1 MVPQYCILGVIIA
14 ADAVDLAVGLIV
26 VIIIGVMVSPAAA
39 QQ

>member
-26 VIIIGVMVSPAAA
+26 VIIGVMVSPAAA